1 MIPDKIQ
8 YDDKSYMIS
17 TLYIY
22 IPKFIVWGHHHPD
35 TKTIQRY
42 YRKDIYRLI
51 SLMNTDAK
59 ISTKYSKTESNSIL
73 RGSHTK
79 VGFLSGMQGLFSIHK
94 SIEVIYHINKL
105 THENHMI
112 ISIVVEKAF
121 EKNPTPIYDTH
132 TKKTSPESGHRGNIH
147 QHNKGRIWQT
157 HRKHHSPWW
166 KTEHLPSDIIPCSF
180 CFKLGSSVSRLW
192 RHANPYAGSLMGVS
206 LRSGL
211 ETD

>member
-17 TLYIY
+17 TLCIY
-22 IPKFIVWGHHHPD
+22 TPKFIVWGHHHPD
-35 TKTIQRY
+35 TKTRQRY

-79 VGFLSGMQGLFSIHK
+79 VGFVSGMQGPFSIHK
-94 SIEVIYHINKL
+94 SINVIHHINKL
-105 THENHMI
+105 TDENHMI
-112 ISIVVEKAF
+112 ISIVIEKAF
-121 EKNPTPIYDTH
+121 EKSPTPIYDTH
-132 TKKTSPESGHRGNIH
+132 KKTSPESGHRGNIR

-157 HRKHHSPWW
+157 HRKHHSRWW
-166 KTEHLPSDIIPCSF
+166 NTERLPSDIIPVLSV
-180 CFKLGSSVSRLW
+180 LGCILQ
-192 RHANPYAGSLMGVS
+192 
-206 LRSGL
+206 
-211 ETD
+211 